1 MNYKKNLTL
10 GILALTLMA
19 AYPLLASPC
28 PEGTSSSFAYMY
40 RDSNRCEGIRPHE
53 ISSQQFNLIA
63 FSMGILS
70 SYPKSLKIR
79 IPKTQNKTP
88 DLTMQSFV
96 KNYLLD
102 NLTLKE
108 NASGFSFELNP
119 ETVLEKA
126 HIPPQSLRATASI
139 LHNSRNVYYPVIFG
153 QGTKYYDLVVFS
165 ATERTFSTVEIRRE
179 GKVFPSNLKPSKFP
193 KSGEISWRWE
203 YGNAPAG
210 TYELYLKDEQ
220 GEERSFYLKH
230 DPKWL

>member
-28 PEGTSSSFAYMY
+28 PTGNPSSLAYIY
-40 RDSNRCEGIRPHE
+40 RDRNRCEGIKPRE
-53 ISSQQFNLIA
+53 ISQKFDLIA
-63 FSMGILS
+63 FSMGSLS
-70 SYPKSLKIR
+70 SYPKLLKIR

-88 DLTMQSFV
+88 DLTIQSFV
-96 KNYLLD
+96 RNYLLD

-108 NASGFSFELNP
+108 NASSFSFELNP
-119 ETVLEKA
+119 KTVLEKA
-126 HIPPQSLRATASI
+126 NIPPQSLRATAST

-165 ATERTFSTVEIRRE
+165 ATERTFSTVEIRRQD
-179 GKVFPSNLKPSKFP
+179 KVIPSNLKPSKIP
-193 KSGEISWRWE
+193 KSGEIFWRWE

-220 GEERSFYLKH
+220 GEERSFYLEH